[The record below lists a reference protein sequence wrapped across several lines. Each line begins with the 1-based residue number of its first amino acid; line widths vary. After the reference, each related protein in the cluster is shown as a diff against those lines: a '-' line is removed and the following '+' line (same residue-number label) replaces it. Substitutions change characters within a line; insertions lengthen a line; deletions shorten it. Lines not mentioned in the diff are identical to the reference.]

1 MPLPPFLQRFR
12 PGASSPAPQSQPMSD
27 ADVEFARV
35 KARRRMIGMA
45 VLVLAGVVGFP
56 WLFETQ
62 PRPLSNDVQVISAN
76 AVSGAPALVI
86 PAPRVPVT
94 GRVET
99 APAAETE
106 VIEAAPSVSASKVE
120 PESAAGRVVAL
131 ASEVAPAA
139 STAHVSDAAS
149 KAAAAKAQADAKAR
163 HEAKAKAKLDAKAH
177 AEAKAKAEEKAHD
190 DKAKALAKTKAD
202 EKSRLETKAQ
212 ADAKAK
218 ATAQHTN
225 ANAKAEA
232 KPEAR
237 AENKTDAKA
246 ATDTRYIVQVG
257 AFSDANMAQAARAK
271 VEKLGIKTY
280 TQEVSTPAG
289 KKIRVR
295 VGPFANKAEAD
306 KATAT
311 LKKAGLVAAVLTL

>member
-1 MPLPPFLQRFR
+1 
-12 PGASSPAPQSQPMSD
+12 MSD

-62 PRPLSNDVQVISAN
+62 PRPLSNDVQVVSAN
-76 AVSGAPALVI
+76 AVSGAPTLVV

-99 APAAETE
+99 APVAETE
-106 VIEAAPSVSASKVE
+106 VIEAAPSSASAPSATVSASKVE
-120 PESAAGRVVAL
+120 AEPAARRVVAL
-131 ASEVAPAA
+131 ASEPAPAPA
-139 STAHVSDAAS
+139 SSAHVSDAAS
-149 KAAAAKAQADAKAR
+149 KAAAAKAQADAKAKL
-163 HEAKAKAKLDAKAH
+163 EAKAKAEAKARLDAKTH
-177 AEAKAKAEEKAHD
+177 ADAKAKAKAEEKARD

-202 EKSRLETKAQ
+202 EKARLEAKAQ

-218 ATAQHTN
+218 ATAQH
-225 ANAKAEA
+225 ANAK
-232 KPEAR
+232 PET
-237 AENKTDAKA
+237 KTDSKTDNKA

-257 AFSDANMAQAARAK
+257 AFSDVNTAQAARAK

-295 VGPFANKAEAD
+295 VGPYANKVEAD
-306 KATAT
+306 KAMAT

>member
-62 PRPLSNDVQVISAN
+62 PRPLSNDVQVVSAN
-76 AVSGAPALVI
+76 SATGAPALVL

-94 GRVET
+94 GRVQT

-106 VIEAAPSVSASKVE
+106 VLEALPASASTSASGAEATAAPASSASVSASKVE
-120 PESAAGRVVAL
+120 AEPAAHRAAAL
-131 ASEVAPAA
+131 ASEVKPASSVHA
-139 STAHVSDAAS
+139 SDAAS
-149 KAAAAKAQADAKAR
+149 KAAAKAQADAK
-163 HEAKAKAKLDAKAH
+163 AKAKAKLDAKAH
-177 AEAKAKAEEKAHD
+177 AEAKAKADEKA
-190 DKAKALAKTKAD
+190 
-202 EKSRLETKAQ
+202 RLEAKAQ

-218 ATAQHTN
+218 AMAQH
-225 ANAKAEA
+225 ANAKVDPKA
-232 KPEAR
+232 KPEAK
-237 AENKTDAKA
+237 ADNKAD
-246 ATDTRYIVQVG
+246 TDTRYIVQVG
-257 AFSDANMAQAARAK
+257 AFSDANTAQAARAK

-295 VGPFANKAEAD
+295 VGPYANKAEAD
-306 KATAT
+306 KAMAT